1 MNETTIT
8 RKISARTHKHTVTI
22 GDILSNILVE
32 GITTQSLTGE
42 RKKITRVAWRANT
55 AGQNAYIQTNSFNK
69 QTTEKKITQKTTR
82 IRPTQD
88 RQIGEGDQI
97 KTRE

>member
-1 MNETTIT
+1 MTETTIT
-8 RKISARTHKHTVTI
+8 RKISARTHKHTITT

-42 RKKITRVAWRANT
+42 KKKNNKSGRRANT

-69 QTTEKKITQKTTR
+69 QTTENKITQKTTR